1 MALEGLASDPLASPR
16 VHPFTIHPLAGGTFC
31 IGWEALLRGIVADL
45 RAGVAPRDLAAGFHR
60 AVAEMIVAVAGAA
73 NASLEEGRP
82 LAVGLTGGVFQ
93 NALLVEEAFAC
104 LTAAGYEP
112 FGHRIVP
119 PNDGGIALGQ
129 ILLGRAALARSR
141 GPQASEA

>member
-16 VHPFTIHPLAGGTFC
+16 VHPFTIQPLAGGTFR

-60 AVAEMIVAVAGAA
+60 AVAEMIVAVAV
-73 NASLEEGRP
+73 NASPVGERP

-119 PNDGGIALGQ
+119 PNDGGIAVGQ
-129 ILLGRAALARSR
+129 ILLGRAVLARSR
-141 GPQASEA
+141 GPQGSDG

>member
-1 MALEGLASDPLASPR
+1 MLP
-16 VHPFTIHPLAGGTFC
+16 AGGTFR
-31 IGWEALLRGIVADL
+31 IGREPLLRGIVAAL

-60 AVAEMIVAVAGAA
+60 AVAEMIVAVAGAVG
-73 NASLEEGRP
+73 ASQEGERP

-93 NALLVEEAFAC
+93 NALLVEEAFSC
-104 LTAAGYEP
+104 LAAAGYEP

-129 ILLGRAALARSR
+129 ILLGRKALARHR
-141 GPQASEA
+141 